1 MSNPADVSVLVC
13 TNMGGIAR
21 TLRMALRGMGV
32 RTVFLA
38 SNTTQ
43 LLEGFTIAEAHC
55 VVLYVDGPDPSDDGL
70 KTLEFIRKSEQSPH
84 PRIPVIAVSPR
95 RDLVT
100 INAVINGGGHEYV
113 LFPASGDA
121 LLKKIVAARTA
132 TRPWIEKPDY
142 FGPERRV
149 DRETQPAVERRA
161 VEEPAEAAE
170 KPAG

>member
-1 MSNPADVSVLVC
+1 MNNPTDVSVVVC
-13 TNMGGIAR
+13 SRIANIGR

-32 RTVFLA
+32 RVVSLA
-38 SNTTQ
+38 TDNAQ
-43 LLEGFTIAEAHC
+43 LLEAFSTAEPHC
-55 VVLYVDGPDPSDDGL
+55 VIVYVDGPDATDHGL
-70 KTLEFIRKSEQSPH
+70 ETLQFIRRSEHSPR

-121 LLKKIVAARTA
+121 LLKKITAARTA

-142 FGPERRV
+142 FGPERRI
-149 DRETQPAVERRA
+149 DKETAPDTERRA
-161 VEEPAEAAE
+161 EQSAENGETAAR
-170 KPAG
+170 